1 MDLTDRRF
9 DRPPAAGKLRL
20 INEGNTLRALDANG
34 RVHRL
39 RPEFG
44 TPVKGVTGV
53 RQVETATAAGT
64 VTTAGRA
71 RAELTAA
78 GMPGSPLHIP
88 FDVELGDELN
98 EIAAALR
105 AAMAS
110 HAIIDI
116 TQYFDIS
123 GEGADVVIT
132 AKEAKANDATLNL
145 SISDGEGEGASVGV
159 TTAATSANTTAGVAR
174 VPGTPA
180 SIGDVLCDND
190 FLYFAFS
197 NITPDSTT
205 GWKKVEY
212 TDL

>member
-1 MDLTDRRF
+1 
-9 DRPPAAGKLRL
+9 
-20 INEGNTLRALDANG
+20 
-34 RVHRL
+34 
-39 RPEFG
+39 
-44 TPVKGVTGV
+44 
-53 RQVETATAAGT
+53 
-64 VTTAGRA
+64 
-71 RAELTAA
+71 
-78 GMPGSPLHIP
+78 
-88 FDVELGDELN
+88 VELGDELN

-105 AAMAS
+105 AAMAN

-123 GEGADVVIT
+123 GEDDDIILT
-132 AKEAKANDATLNL
+132 AKEAKANDDTLNL

-159 TTAATSANTTAGVAR
+159 TTVPSSADTTEGVAR